1 MKDNMEDAD
10 LSTVQQSGKDALL
23 VLGMHRSGTSL
34 LAGILDRLGCKGP
47 QTQIP
52 ADYKNPT
59 GYHESERIFRLNDEI
74 LAAAGARWDDW
85 QPLREGWHSSSR
97 FNEFRTRAVELI
109 EAEYGD
115 ASLIYL
121 KDPRIC
127 RLLPLWRD
135 VLDQKGYRVA
145 CILTHRHPVEVSASL
160 EARRNI
166 KVEPS
171 IGMLSWLRHVM
182 DAEVASRGLPRVFTS
197 YASLLPNWQDVTH
210 QAEQAFGITWPAA
223 PHTAHER
230 IAELIDL
237 GLYRQ
242 RAEVDAFLRDPL
254 VPEIFGETLRLLE
267 RWAKDGEDDRGR
279 QILDRLRDDFD
290 RLVPILRGPVAAL
303 QAATREAEAPAASLG
318 GSAPDG
324 QSDAQLEQAQEEQD
338 RAPKPA
344 EAVQANAAELS
355 LKLEQTEQRET
366 ALLAE
371 VGTWADRVIE
381 RDRKISVL
389 QCELDQTRAQAAERQ
404 REIDALHHS
413 YKTSTSWRISAPVR
427 VVGRLLRGR

>member
-1 MKDNMEDAD
+1 MENAV
-10 LSTVQQSGKDALL
+10 LSTVQQSSKDALL

-52 ADYKNPT
+52 ADCKNPT
-59 GYHESERIFRLNDEI
+59 GYHESQRIFRLNDEI

-85 QPLREGWHSSSR
+85 QPLREGWHNSSR
-97 FNEFRTRAVELI
+97 FNEFRARAVELL

-182 DAEVASRGLPRVFTS
+182 DAEVASRGLPRIFTS

-210 QAEQAFGITWPAA
+210 RAEQAFGLTWPAA

-230 IAELIDL
+230 MTELIDL

-267 RWAKDGEDDRGR
+267 RWVKDGEDDRGR
-279 QILDRLRDDFD
+279 QVLDQLRDDFD

-303 QAATREAEAPAASLG
+303 QAATRNTEPAANLG
-318 GSAPDG
+318 GSATDG
-324 QSDAQLEQAQEEQD
+324 HSDAQLEQAQEDQD
-338 RAPKPA
+338 RGPQPA
-344 EAVQANAAELS
+344 ETVQVDAAALS
-355 LKLEQTEQRET
+355 LKLKETEQRET

-381 RDRKISVL
+381 RDRKISAL
-389 QCELDQTRAQAAERQ
+389 QRELDQARAQAAASQ

-427 VVGRLLRGR
+427 VVGQLLRGR